1 MRSRLRE
8 QGSNA
13 MLKRRRFKQ
22 TTSLKER
29 LAAWAKQVH
38 EQAEALPP
46 GPERDDLL
54 MKGRRAD
61 TAARI
66 DEWANSTGLQPPT

>member
-1 MRSRLRE
+1 
-8 QGSNA
+8 

-54 MKGRRAD
+54 KKAHQAD
-61 TAARI
+61 TAAHI
-66 DEWANSTGLQPPT
+66 DDWANSTGLLPPT